1 MATSHGAELSGSF
14 KTPISLTGI
23 IEPAIILKVQSSVG
37 GRVEVLHVKENQ
49 HVTKDQLLLTLNNDS
64 QKRQLELIRLQ
75 LKVDENNVIGNVVK
89 LTEETSNIIEN
100 VNYTGTNNRGTFFEL
115 NAAIAEIK
123 HDEPNL
129 SRLQDVFVVIKLSDL
144 RTIHIRSDKAVFNKI
159 SNDCEFF
166 GNVEITEQD
175 NIITSDNLDLYMS
188 ENLITAYNNVK
199 YNSIKGF
206 LIADKVDM
214 DMLKNEANI
223 FMFEKNDTVRVK
235 YKY

>member
-1 MATSHGAELSGSF
+1 MKKNKIIQF
-14 KTPISLTGI
+14 SLVIVGI
-23 IEPAIILKVQSSVG
+23 ILLFFTYYTS
-37 GRVEVLHVKENQ
+37 N
-49 HVTKDQLLLTLNNDS
+49 KD
-64 QKRQLELIRLQ
+64 KI
-75 LKVDENNVIGNVVK
+75 VDIDKNIVIGDVVQ

-100 VNYTGTNNRGTFFEL
+100 VKYVGTNNKGIFFEL
-115 NAAIAEIK
+115 NAAVAVIK
-123 HDEPNL
+123 HDDPNI
-129 SRLQDVFVVIKLSDL
+129 SQLQDVFVVIKLSDL

-188 ENLITAYNNVK
+188 KNLITAYNNVK

-214 DMLKNEANI
+214 DILKNEANI
-223 FMFEKNDTVRVK
+223 FMFEKNDKVRVK

>member
-1 MATSHGAELSGSF
+1 MKKNKIIQF
-14 KTPISLTGI
+14 SLVIVGI
-23 IEPAIILKVQSSVG
+23 ILFFFTYYSSDKDKIVDIDKNILVG
-37 GRVEVLHVKENQ
+37 GVSQLTKE
-49 HVTKDQLLLTLNNDS
+49 
-64 QKRQLELIRLQ
+64 I
-75 LKVDENNVIGNVVK
+75 
-89 LTEETSNIIEN
+89 SNIIEN
-100 VNYTGTNNRGTFFEL
+100 VEYVGSNNKGTFFEL

-123 HDEPNL
+123 YDKPNI
-129 SRLQDVFVVIKLSDL
+129 SHLQDVFVVIKLSNL

-188 ENLITAYNNVK
+188 KNLITAYNNVK

-214 DMLKNEANI
+214 DILKNEANI
-223 FMFEKNDTVRVK
+223 FMFEKNDKVQVK